1 MAISQKNI
9 IYDPTPDWS
18 EIENKPTAFPPE
30 PHTHPLS
37 DIQQSGATTGQV
49 PQWDGTAW
57 VPATVSGGGSPGGS
71 DGQVQY
77 RVDATTFGGMS
88 GTSWDDATRSLTI
101 TGATVTANAPVL
113 NLSQTWNAGAVQFNA
128 VSVDVTN
135 TASDANSR
143 LLSLSVNGD
152 FQFGVAADGAIVT
165 PKEYSAYDLV
175 RTGRVGIRHDGSD
188 RLQFGIVL
196 GGSVSGRFSIHVLEG
211 WAATQAGYG
220 FAADVSLN
228 SVIPDLWLRR
238 DAANRLAQRNGTNA
252 QAFGVYNTE
261 SGWRANFERLDFEWV
276 SNVAYIRP
284 SAAGTGTLR
293 PLIVRHPPVTVAS
306 LPSASSVG
314 AGARCMVSD
323 ASAPVFGAVVA
334 GGGSI
339 IVPVYSDGTV
349 WRVG

>member
-71 DGQVQY
+71 GTEVQY
-77 RVDATTFGGMS
+77 RVDASTFGAMA
-88 GTSWDDATRSLTI
+88 GTAWDNTNRTLTI
-101 TGATVTANAPVL
+101 TGATVTTSQPLL
-113 NLSQTWNAGAVQFNA
+113 NLSQTWNDAAVDFIGLQFNA
-128 VSVDVTN
+128 IN
-135 TASDANSR
+135 TASHANSR

-152 FQFGVAADGAIVT
+152 FQFGVGVDGAIVT
-165 PKEYSAYDLV
+165 SKSFSAYDLV

-188 RLQFGIVL
+188 RLQFGVVF

-211 WAATQAGYG
+211 WSVAQAGYG
-220 FAADVSLN
+220 FAADVSLS
-228 SVIPDLWLRR
+228 SVTPDLWLRR
-238 DAANRLAQRNGTNA
+238 DAANILAQRNGTAA
-252 QAFGVYNTE
+252 QTFRAYNTFTNASNGE
-261 SGWRANFERLDFEWV
+261 WLSIGWA
-276 SNVAYIRP
+276 SNVCTITP
-284 SAAGTGTLR
+284 QAAGTGTLR

-323 ASAPVFGAVVA
+323 ASAPVFGDVVA

-339 IVPVYSDGTV
+339 IVPVYSDGTD